1 MSVTDRPVHP
11 PNASD
16 SETGESEAEASAA
29 LSPDE
34 TFHIL
39 QTFRRRESIRYLLE
53 RDGPVKMRDVAEHVA
68 AREHKTTVAEL
79 TSAQRQRVYIPLY
92 QSHLPKLDTAG
103 VIEYDKPRGIVR
115 PTERLES
122 FRPYLE
128 ATTAPTDAEP
138 DRADREASPNGQ
150 RRSVAGLGAIVALLL
165 AIAAEALQA
174 SGVVLGAVIAALV
187 LVAVAVF

>member
-11 PNASD
+11 PSASA
-16 SETGESEAEASAA
+16 SETGEPEAETSAA

-39 QTFRRRESIRYLLE
+39 QTFRRRESIRYLLRE
-53 RDGPVKMRDVAEHVA
+53 DGPVKMRDVAEHVA
-68 AREHKTTVAEL
+68 VREHETTVAEL

-115 PTERLES
+115 PTDRLES

-128 ATTAPTDAEP
+128 AATTPTDAEFG
-138 DRADREASPNGQ
+138 RADREAASNG
-150 RRSVAGLGAIVALLL
+150 RRQSVAALGAIVAVLFS
-165 AIAAEALQA
+165 IAASALEA
-174 SGVVLGAVIAALV
+174 SGVILGAVLAALV

>member
-11 PNASD
+11 PNASASD
-16 SETGESEAEASAA
+16 PGESDAEASAA

-39 QTFRRRESIRYLLE
+39 QTFRRRESIRYLLRE
-53 RDGPVKMRDVAEHVA
+53 DGPVKMRDVAEHVA
-68 AREHKTTVAEL
+68 AREHETTVAEL

-128 ATTAPTDAEP
+128 AAAAPTNAEP

-150 RRSVAGLGAIVALLL
+150 RRSVAALGAIVALLL
-165 AIAAEALQA
+165 AIAAEALQI
-174 SGVVLGAVIAALV
+174 SGVVFGAAIVALV